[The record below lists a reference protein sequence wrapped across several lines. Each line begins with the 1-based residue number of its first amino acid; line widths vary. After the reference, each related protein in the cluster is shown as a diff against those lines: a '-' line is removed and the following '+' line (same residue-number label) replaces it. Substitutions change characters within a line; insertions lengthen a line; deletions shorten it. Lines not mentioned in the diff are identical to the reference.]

1 MAKKISA
8 SDIFSEEDIF
18 LGIRNSAEKTIL
30 TFQEID
36 AEVKKLG
43 ANIKK
48 DLAGA
53 DFGNT
58 KGINAFVTA
67 TQQATKAQ
75 KDAVA
80 VTKVLAQAEKDQ
92 AAATK
97 ALIDIDIKKQKLVQE
112 EIRTA
117 TQKAKIEQANAK
129 AEQKEISN
137 AQKMASAYN
146 QLVVKTREL
155 KNSSK
160 ELAGQMIILEQHGQ
174 KNTKEYRD
182 LAKTYKQV
190 TNEAIKA
197 DVTLK
202 KIDSTVGDNFRNVG
216 NYNGSINK
224 LRNGL
229 GQLGLAFG
237 IGTVVTNAGKTL
249 AKFDEASADIAKTVG
264 ITKDEARKLSEEL
277 LKIDTRSSVEELQK
291 IAGIGGQLGI
301 AKDDIIGFT
310 KATDQLNVALGD
322 EFQGGAEEIT
332 KVIGGLR
339 NVFGDIKTD
348 SVEQDLLHI
357 GNALNAL
364 GASGSATSPIM
375 ADFAG
380 RIGGVGIPLGLTTDE
395 VLGLS
400 ATLEELNVTSER
412 GGTAVTKVLQKM
424 TVNTK
429 DFAKLAGMPLKEFEN
444 LVNTDIYGAFQK
456 VIEGTKKSG
465 KNATQLG
472 TILDDLKLDGAGTSE
487 VFLKLGSNMDLLDKR
502 TKLAGE
508 SLSKTDSITEEAKV
522 KNETLSASVEKL
534 KNAWDKWVIGI
545 DSATGA
551 SSGFSSA
558 LGFIAKNLPLIL
570 EWVGKAV
577 IAWGTYLAISKA
589 IQAYNFVMTGGLKTV
604 ASRMLDV
611 FKAGKQAGEG
621 AKIAGEETKKAG
633 KSLTAVPW
641 MVVIGLVIELAMAF
655 YDMAS
660 GAKEAREQQEL
671 LDKQLELGSKKAEI
685 VVQNLSA
692 LTTERMRL
700 LDIEQRKRIAN
711 GENEATVIK
720 DILNQKKQAYKS
732 EQEIID
738 KSINKLD
745 DSVNQLEYYKKRAV
759 DINKTVQKLKFKGG
773 FEAGTQLASQFN
785 ALKKIASSMGIN
797 PSAFR
802 DAEELAKIIQNHTE
816 AQIVGTEKAIDLLK
830 IQRKETSDAIDELKI
845 QTLEKSKEKHV
856 EEEIVKTGKI
866 KLDQKKD
873 EIKINEEL
881 KKSLEELWQ
890 IELDRTSTAETI
902 LAMKKLAKDDELKLQ
917 RELSTDL
924 LNRDQQ
930 LKDALI
936 LNQMEFDRAM
946 KNLKESEDVVNAQ
959 TDVNKIQ
966 FQLNKA
972 NGLQAIALE
981 FELLSAKHKLLDEEM
996 EAELLAVGN
1005 NEKEKLK
1012 IRSEYALK
1020 HQGLDKEFKDKSI
1033 KDEQEK
1039 TEIVKKSF
1047 ENQKEF
1053 IKLTADYF
1061 IKRSNDKIAQLE
1073 KEIAMAEKQSDVLQ
1087 QLAINGN
1094 INAKESLAE
1103 QQRIINEANLKKEKE
1118 LKRQQRIK
1126 LAESVYSTYNSK
1138 VAGGSEHPLMDTI
1151 KDTMLLQQ
1159 FIASLPTFFD
1169 GTENTGKNGNGID
1182 GKGGFHA
1189 VLHPNERVIPKS
1201 LNEQIGGLSNEALAK
1216 MASEYQN
1223 GKIIRSNS
1231 QIGSAFDTAILVNE
1245 LKTLNE
1251 TIKAKPETNIGIG
1264 EITQSVMEIVK
1275 STKQGNT
1282 TTYNRYKVRR

>member
-1 MAKKISA
+1 MAKKITS
-8 SDIFSEEDIF
+8 SDIAEIDIF
-18 LGIRNSAEKTIL
+18 KYIRDSAEKTITSIEKINNEFRETATVL
-30 TFQEID
+30 KKGITGAKFDNSKSIDEFGKSVTKVNAIQKDSIKIEQELSRLKALKAKAD
-36 AEVKKLG
+36 AEIEKSTQQKL
-43 ANIKK
+43 K
-48 DLAGA
+48 
-53 DFGNT
+53 T
-58 KGINAFVTA
+58 SQ
-67 TQQATKAQ
+67 QQATA
-75 KDAVA
+75 DA
-80 VTKVLAQAEKDQ
+80 K
-92 AAATK
+92 ATK
-97 ALIDIDIKKQKLVQE
+97 
-112 EIRTA
+112 EIERQT
-117 TQKAKIEQANAK
+117 KAITNEANAYK
-129 AEQKEISN
+129 
-137 AQKMASAYN
+137 
-146 QLVVKTREL
+146 QLELKTREL
-155 KNSSK
+155 KNESK
-160 ELAGQMIILEQHGQ
+160 KLGAELLHLEQSG
-174 KNTKEYRD
+174 KRNTKEYRE
-182 LAKTYKQV
+182 LANTYKKV
-190 TNEAIKA
+190 TQSAQQGDA
-197 DVTLK
+197 QLK
-202 KIDSTVGDNFRNVG
+202 KLDKTVGDNFRQVG
-216 NYNGSINK
+216 NYTGAVDK

-237 IGTVVTNAGKTL
+237 IGSIVTSAGKTL

-264 ITKDEARKLSEEL
+264 ITKEEARKLSEEL

-472 TILDDLKLDGAGTSE
+472 SILDELGLDGAGTSE

-551 SSGFSSA
+551 SSSFSSA

-577 IAWGTYLAISKA
+577 IAWGAYLAISKA
-589 IQAYNFVMTGGLKTV
+589 IQAYNFLMSGGLKVMAT
-604 ASRMLDV
+604 RMMEV
-611 FKAGKQAGEG
+611 FKAGKE
-621 AKIAGEETKKAG
+621 AG
-633 KSLTAVPW
+633 KGIETVGKETTKTGKALTGVPW
-641 MVVIGLVIELAMAF
+641 MIIIGLVIELAMAF

-671 LDKQLELGSKKAEI
+671 LNKQVDRGTKIATI
-685 VVQNLSA
+685 VNQNLSK

-700 LDIEQRKRIAN
+700 LDLEQRRRIAN
-711 GENEATVIK
+711 GEKEADVIK
-720 DILNQKKQAYKS
+720 DILEKKKQAYGA
-732 EQEIID
+732 EQVFID
-738 KSINKLD
+738 KAVDKLETNI
-745 DSVNQLEYYKKRAV
+745 NQLTHYQKRAE

-773 FEAGTQLASQFN
+773 YDAGKQLATQFN
-785 ALKKIASSMGIN
+785 ALKKIASSIGIN
-797 PSAFR
+797 PSAFA
-802 DAEELAKIIQNHTE
+802 DAEDLANAIKNHTE
-816 AQIVGTEKAIDLLK
+816 AQITGTETAIELLGV
-830 IQRKETSDAIDELKI
+830 QRKATSDAIDELKL
-845 QTLEKSKEKHV
+845 QTLEEEKSNEKEKETV
-856 EEEIVKTGKI
+856 IIKEKKI
-866 KLDQKKD
+866 KLAK
-873 EIKINEEL
+873 EEVKINEEL

-890 IELDRTSTAETI
+890 TELDRTSTQETL
-902 LAMKKLAKDDELKLQ
+902 LALKKLAKDDELRLQ

-936 LNQMEFDRAM
+936 LNQIEFDRAM
-946 KNLKESEDVVNAQ
+946 KNLKESEDVVKAQ
-959 TDVNKIQ
+959 TEVNKIQ
-966 FQLNKA
+966 FKLNKA

-981 FELLSAKHKLLDEEM
+981 FELLSAKHKLLDEEL
-996 EAELLAVGN
+996 EAELLSVGN
-1005 NEKEKLK
+1005 NEAEKDK

-1020 HQGLDKEFKDKSI
+1020 HQELDKEFKDKSI
-1033 KDEQEK
+1033 KDEEEK
-1039 TEIVKKSF
+1039 TEVVKKSF
-1047 ENQKEF
+1047 ENQREF

-1061 IKRSNDKIAQLE
+1061 IKRSNDKIAQYD
-1073 KEIAMAEKQSDVLQ
+1073 KEIAMAEKQSDILQ

-1094 INAKESLAE
+1094 ITAKESLAE
-1103 QQRIINEANLKKEKE
+1103 QQKLIVEANRKKEAEARK
-1118 LKRQQRIK
+1118 QQRIK
-1126 LAESVYSTYNSK
+1126 LAESVYSAYTSNVEKDEKNPLAKTITDITLLSQFIQSIPTFYEGTETTVGDALGKPQLSGRDGHI
-1138 VAGGSEHPLMDTI
+1138 VRVDGSEKILNPTLSRMTGDLT
-1151 KDTMLLQQ
+1151 TNQ
-1159 FIASLPTFFD
+1159 IAKIAMEYNNGKLVQK
-1169 GTENTGKNGNGID
+1169 GEGAVQIQTGWNSIE
-1182 GKGGFHA
+1182 
-1189 VLHPNERVIPKS
+1189 VLKKLDEIGRVI
-1201 LNEQIGGLSNEALAK
+1201 A
-1216 MASEYQN
+1216 
-1223 GKIIRSNS
+1223 
-1231 QIGSAFDTAILVNE
+1231 D
-1245 LKTLNE
+1245 
-1251 TIKAKPETNIGIG
+1251 KPESNIEVGRIVQGAMDIVHSQKIG
-1264 EITQSVMEIVK
+1264 NSIIYNKFRVK
-1275 STKQGNT
+1275 
-1282 TTYNRYKVRR
+1282 